1 MPDYSISTNK
11 TINMKSV
18 KLLMLA
24 AFAMLSV
31 SVIAQEK
38 TDSFKVY
45 GNCGMC
51 KKRIE
56 KTAKG
61 DGVSAAS
68 WDTET
73 KMLTITYDAA
83 KVSNDSIQKKIAAV
97 GHDTEK
103 FEADD
108 KVYEKLPGC
117 CLYERKKKETGKKTD
132 TPKN

>member
-1 MPDYSISTNK
+1 
-11 TINMKSV
+11 MKSV

-83 KVSNDSIQKKIAAV
+83 KVSNDSIQKKNS
-97 GHDTEK
+97 
-103 FEADD
+103 
-108 KVYEKLPGC
+108 C
-117 CLYERKKKETGKKTD
+117 CRT
-132 TPKN
+132 

>member
-1 MPDYSISTNK
+1 MPVYSISTYK

-56 KTAKG
+56 KTAKV

-68 WDTET
+68 WDAQT

-83 KVSNDSIQKKIAAV
+83 KVSNDSIQKKVAAV

-117 CLYERKKKETGKKTD
+117 CLYERKKKETGKNTG

>member
-1 MPDYSISTNK
+1 
-11 TINMKSV
+11 MKSI

-24 AFAMLSV
+24 AIALLSV
-31 SVIAQEK
+31 SVSAQEK

-56 KTAKG
+56 KTAKS
-61 DGVSAAS
+61 DGVSAAT
-68 WDTET
+68 WDAGT
-73 KMLTITYDAA
+73 KLLTITYDAA
-83 KVSNDSIQKKIAAV
+83 ITSNDTIQKKIAAV

-117 CLYERKKKETGKKTD
+117 CLYERKKKTTETKKTA
-132 TPKN
+132 TQH